1 MWGYENYLLINCT
14 GKNLELKRNLSIS
27 TSAVTKTTASD
38 PKRSGTVGGT
48 WLHRW
53 HSKGKTS
60 KWQQYHSLNR
70 CASWRWNVLL
80 CVFVCT
86 PICVWESWDGQR
98 KKRKRESG
106 PHPPRFNVSYFKG
119 VCNSEAGGFIPSLCL
134 FYPDMLS
141 LCLCRKTLSMKE
153 YERLS
158 QAAFAQTGLLKVTG
172 LKNGI
177 KPCVNRIYTHNTHIK
192 QQLWIIITIS
202 NNLQNIYIFKM

>member
-38 PKRSGTVGGT
+38 PKRSATVGGS

-98 KKRKRESG
+98 KKRKRERVDRILHALMSAISKVFATQRQEVSSLLSASFTLTCFLSASVEKRSAWKSTKDFAK
-106 PHPPRFNVSYFKG
+106 PRLHKLDFWK
-119 VCNSEAGGFIPSLCL
+119 
-134 FYPDMLS
+134 
-141 LCLCRKTLSMKE
+141 
-153 YERLS
+153 
-158 QAAFAQTGLLKVTG
+158 
-172 LKNGI
+172 
-177 KPCVNRIYTHNTHIK
+177 
-192 QQLWIIITIS
+192 
-202 NNLQNIYIFKM
+202 